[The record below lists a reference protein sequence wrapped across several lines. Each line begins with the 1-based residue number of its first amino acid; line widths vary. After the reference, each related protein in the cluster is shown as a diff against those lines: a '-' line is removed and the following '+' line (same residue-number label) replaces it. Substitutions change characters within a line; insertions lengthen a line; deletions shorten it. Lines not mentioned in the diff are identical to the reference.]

1 MDTILN
7 TQCTIGKA
15 KKIENKKCLKVNIFF
30 VLKVIPLGKGEKV
43 PFFATNIFFVIYFG
57 VFGRKTG
64 RAGPIISKLYTKGN
78 QVVLKKEPRKRKCRQ
93 PLIVNLG
100 I

>member
-15 KKIENKKCLKVNIFF
+15 MKIENKKCLKVNIFF

-43 PFFATNIFFVIYFG
+43 PFFATNIFYVIYFG

-64 RAGPIISKLYTKGN
+64 RAGPIILKLSIKRN
-78 QVVLKKEPRKRKCRQ
+78 QVFLKKT
-93 PLIVNLG
+93 
-100 I
+100 